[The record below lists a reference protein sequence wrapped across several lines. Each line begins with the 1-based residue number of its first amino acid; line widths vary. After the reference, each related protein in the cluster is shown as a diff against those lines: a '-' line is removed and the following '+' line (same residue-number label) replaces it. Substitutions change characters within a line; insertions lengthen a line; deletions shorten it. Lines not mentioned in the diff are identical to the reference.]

1 MKRPLYTLMFLFAAM
16 FGFHALAEIV
26 PAPTDADVLAQIL
39 KLIGGV
45 SGASALAIAVLVT
58 QTLTVVFSSH
68 WGDLL
73 GKWKLLAIYG
83 LAVISPVVTALASGT
98 SLLAAVING
107 TVIAAVQ
114 VFVNEVIKHFKE

>member
-1 MKRPLYTLMFLFAAM
+1 M